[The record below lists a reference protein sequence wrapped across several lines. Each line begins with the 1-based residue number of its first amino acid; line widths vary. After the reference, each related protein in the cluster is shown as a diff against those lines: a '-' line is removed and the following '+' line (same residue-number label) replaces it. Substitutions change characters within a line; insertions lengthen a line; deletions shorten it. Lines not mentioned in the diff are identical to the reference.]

1 MQTDK
6 DYDQRIL
13 IVAYLIAALFFILA
27 IRFWQLQ
34 ILQGKEY
41 RRLSE
46 ENRLRIV
53 RVAAPRGIIYDRNG
67 VSLVKNSQNY
77 SVSVAPDSIGNLD
90 ILMLSELLDINA
102 DRLYEKIKLQRRTI
116 YESIK
121 LKEGLSLKEIALIE
135 ARKSDFPGLTIEVD
149 VSREYLYGSSGAH
162 LVGYLGKLN
171 QSQSRHTEFKDLP
184 PDAFIGQWGIEKLY
198 DKHLR
203 GIPGEKI
210 IEIDALGKELRLLQ
224 EISPVK
230 GEDLKL
236 AIDINLQKEAEEA
249 FGERT
254 GALVAI
260 KTDSGEILALVSKPS
275 FDPNMFTNGINQ
287 KQWEGLVK
295 NPGQPLLNRALQSQY
310 PPGSTFKIITAIA
323 GLETGVIDS
332 NTQVTC
338 NGGIA
343 YGKWRFGCW
352 QKHGHGTVSLHRA
365 LVESCDV
372 YFYEV
377 GRRLGIDQLASY
389 ARAFGL
395 GTESGL
401 PLVRERTGLIPD
413 TKWKLEKRKQQWYLG
428 ETLNA
433 SIGQG
438 YVATTPFQMANLISS
453 VANGGN
459 IYKPSLLILNNIPEP
474 IKKLDIKQSN
484 IDKVKSALLG
494 VVNERGGTG
503 SLASSQ
509 LTDISGKT
517 GTSQVIGL
525 RKSSKY
531 LPEKHRDHAWF
542 VSFAP
547 YEKPDIAVSVMVEH
561 GGHGGSA
568 AAPIAKRAIEAYLK
582 SSQKHLVNAKKKEP
596 DLKKEKP
603 TTGLTE
609 DAD

>member
-6 DYDQRIL
+6 DYDQRIV
-13 IVAYLIAALFFILA
+13 IVAYIIAALFFLLA

-41 RRLSE
+41 RRISE

-67 VSLVKNSQNY
+67 APLVKNSQKY
-77 SVSVAPDSIGNLD
+77 SVSVTPDSIDKLD
-90 ILMLSELLDINA
+90 IMMLSDLLNTNS
-102 DRLYEKIKLQRRTI
+102 DRLYEKIKLHRRTI

-121 LKEGLSLKEIALIE
+121 LKEGLSLKEIALVE
-135 ARKSDFPGLTIEVD
+135 ARRSDFPGLTIEVD
-149 VSREYLYGSSGAH
+149 VSRDYLYGASGAH
-162 LVGYLGKLN
+162 LVGYLGKQN
-171 QSQSRHTEFKDLP
+171 QSQSTRSEFKDFP

-236 AIDINLQKEAEEA
+236 SIDINLQKEAEEA

-254 GALVAI
+254 GALVAL
-260 KTDSGEILALVSKPS
+260 KPDSGEVLALVSKPS
-275 FDPNMFTNGINQ
+275 FDPNMFTHGINQ
-287 KQWEGLVK
+287 KQWQDLIK
-295 NPGQPLLNRALQSQY
+295 NARQPLLNRALQSQY

-332 NTQVTC
+332 TTQVTC

-343 YGKWRFGCW
+343 YGRWRFGCW
-352 QKHGHGTVSLHRA
+352 NKHGHGTVSLHRA
-365 LVESCDV
+365 LVESCDI

-377 GRRLGIDQLASY
+377 GRRLGIDRLASY
-389 ARAFGL
+389 AKALGL
-395 GTESGL
+395 GTEVGI
-401 PLVRERTGLIPD
+401 PLVSERTGLMPD
-413 TKWKLEKRKQQWYLG
+413 TKWKLEKKKQQWYLG

-438 YVATTPFQMANLISS
+438 YVAATPFQMAQLISS
-453 VANGGN
+453 IANGGN
-459 IYKPSLLILNNIPEP
+459 IYTPSLLMLSNNPEP
-474 IKKLDIKQSN
+474 VKKLDLNPSN
-484 IDKVKSALLG
+484 LDTVKSALLG

-503 SLASSQ
+503 LLASSQ
-509 LTDISGKT
+509 LTEISGKT

-525 RKSSKY
+525 KKASKY
-531 LPEKHRDHAWF
+531 LKEAHRDHAWF

-547 YEKPDIAVSVMVEH
+547 YEKPEIALSVMVEH

-582 SSQKHLVNAKKKEP
+582 SSLKHAAGPNKKAANWKKEGIK
-596 DLKKEKP
+596 DE
-603 TTGLTE
+603 LTE
-609 DAD
+609 DDD

>member
-6 DYDQRIL
+6 AYDQKIL
-13 IVAYLIAALFFILA
+13 IVAYIIAALFFMLA

-67 VSLVKNSQNY
+67 VPLVKNSQNY
-77 SVSVAPDSIGNLD
+77 TVSVTPDSIDKLD
-90 ILMLSELLDINA
+90 ILRLSDLLKTNS
-102 DRLYEKIKLQRRTI
+102 DRLFEKIKLQRRTI

-135 ARKSDFPGLTIEVD
+135 ARRSDFPGLTIEVD

-162 LVGYLGKLN
+162 LVGYLGKPN
-171 QSQSRHTEFKDLP
+171 QHQSRRPELKDFP
-184 PDAFIGQWGIEKLY
+184 PEAFIGQWGIEKLY

-236 AIDINLQKEAEEA
+236 AIDINLQKEVEEA

-254 GALVAI
+254 GALVAM
-260 KTDSGEILALVSKPS
+260 KPDSGEILALVSKPS
-275 FDPNMFTNGINQ
+275 FDPNIFANGINQ
-287 KQWEGLVK
+287 KQWEDLIK
-295 NPGQPLLNRALQSQY
+295 NARQPLLNRALQSQY

-323 GLETGVIDS
+323 GLETGIIDS
-332 NTQVTC
+332 STQVTC

-343 YGKWRFGCW
+343 YGRWRFGCW

-377 GRRLGIDQLASY
+377 GRRLGIDRLASY
-389 ARAFGL
+389 ARRLGL
-395 GTESGL
+395 GAESGI
-401 PLVRERTGLIPD
+401 PLVRERPGLIPD
-413 TKWKLEKRKQQWYLG
+413 TQWKREKRKQQWYLG

-433 SIGQG
+433 AIGQG
-438 YVATTPFQMANLISS
+438 YVAATPFQMANLISR

-459 IYKPSLLILNNIPEP
+459 IYTPSLLMLSKAPEP
-474 IKKLDIKQSN
+474 LKRLEIKQSTL
-484 IDKVKSALLG
+484 DTVKSALLG
-494 VVNERGGTG
+494 VVNEKGGTG
-503 SLASSQ
+503 MAASSQ
-509 LTDISGKT
+509 LTEISGKT

-525 RKSSKY
+525 RKASKY
-531 LPEKHRDHAWF
+531 LPEMHRDHAWF

-547 YEKPDIAVSVMVEH
+547 SEKPEIALAVMVEH

-582 SSQKHLVNAKKKEP
+582 SSQKYASSSNKKGP
-596 DLKKEKP
+596 DWKKEKP
-603 TTGLTE
+603 KDELNE